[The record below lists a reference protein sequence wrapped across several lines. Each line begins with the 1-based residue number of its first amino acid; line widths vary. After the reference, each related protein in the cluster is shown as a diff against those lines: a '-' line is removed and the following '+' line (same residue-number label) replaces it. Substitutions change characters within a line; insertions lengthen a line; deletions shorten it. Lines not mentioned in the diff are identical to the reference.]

1 MKRLL
6 AIVAALVVAGA
17 LVTGCGQK
25 TAPKSQTPAEA
36 SLPPALSPTVPFSH
50 LKASALDTVDFVS
63 DTVGYVGG
71 QGGILKSGDG
81 GKTWLKLYTS
91 QNNIVSV
98 DAVDTANVWAAT
110 KDYLLR
116 SIDGRNFRRV
126 DPIINS
132 NQGGKGIQ
140 AIDFVNKNQGF
151 LLANGVVWRLNGGV
165 TARKAS
171 PGGRVDSISFVDPN
185 TGFAA
190 GGDMVYKTTDG
201 GKSWTR
207 IFTAPVITTAGQN
220 PWRAVIHAGSATNAW
235 LLVYGGDAGMSQMA
249 YVVFHTTDGSGFTP
263 LMYEGYFSGDY
274 PTIHL
279 DNSANI
285 GAQPGPFTVSGDKSA
300 FFVGWYPDQLQL
312 TRTVDNGR
320 SFTRFDIGKGDD
332 TTVPDFFSPM
342 GVGFADTTHGWLV
355 GNQKGQGIILTTTDG
370 GTFKPVP

>member
-1 MKRLL
+1 MNRLL
-6 AIVAALVVAGA
+6 RIVAILAVAGV

-25 TAPKSQTPAEA
+25 TAQNGQTPAEG
-36 SLPPALSPTVPFSH
+36 SLTPVLPPAVPFSQ
-50 LKASALDTVDFVS
+50 LKAPSLDTVDFVS

-71 QGGILKSGDG
+71 QGVILKSGDG

-91 QNNIVSV
+91 QDNIVSV
-98 DAVDTANVWAAT
+98 DAVDGAIVWAAT

-116 SIDGRNFRRV
+116 SIDGRSFQRV
-126 DPIINS
+126 DPAINS

-140 AIDFVNKNQGF
+140 AIDFVNKDQGF
-151 LLANGVVWRLNGGV
+151 ILANGVVWRLTGGA
-165 TARKAS
+165 TAQRATPK
-171 PGGRVDSISFVDPN
+171 GRVDSLSFVDPN

-190 GGDMVYKTTDG
+190 GANVAYKTRDG

-207 IFTAPVITTAGQN
+207 IFTAPVNTTAGQN
-220 PWRAVIHAGSATNAW
+220 PWRATIHAGSATNAW

-249 YVVFHTTDGSGFTP
+249 YVVFHTTNGTGFTP
-263 LMYEGYFSGDY
+263 VMYEGYFSGDY

-279 DNSANI
+279 DNNANI
-285 GAQPGPFTVSGDKSA
+285 GAQPGPFTVSGDKAA

-312 TRTVDNGR
+312 TRTVDNGQ
-320 SFTRFDIGKGDD
+320 SFTRFDIGKTDD

-342 GVGFADTTHGWLV
+342 GIGFADTTHGWLV
-355 GNQKGQGIILTTTDG
+355 GSQKGQGIILTATDG